1 MTEPSQTRSF
11 YVPDK
16 VVDDLD
22 REAKARG
29 VSRNQVAVA
38 RLSRR
43 SFFVCL
49 WAALFKKKG
58 S

>member
-11 YVPDK
+11 YVPDELYDELK
-16 VVDDLD
+16 QK
-22 REAKARG
+22 AKKRG
-29 VSRNQVAVA
+29 VAISKVAVE

-43 SFFVCL
+43 SFFACL
-49 WAALFKKKG
+49 GVYLFKKKR